1 MVDFGST
8 DYFHAMDAPKKQIG
22 NMHVKEFGISAKIG
36 DVLQAFKADVATG
49 AKHVEL
55 VFAGVGKG
63 SLQGNTNPEMFDK
76 VKREEI
82 RQLAKINGVTVSTHA
97 AVQMAGFSG
106 FNPQRG
112 DSFSETFRQER
123 LQEIKRTIEFAAD
136 AAGGGAVVVHTGEFP
151 RTLKDTRFKIGSKE
165 QEPLYLADEKTG
177 KIMGVSRNPL
187 DVPQWKKVNGEYVD
201 IDDKPLKDP
210 RDYAH
215 RVPETD
221 DKGDIL
227 WKKGGLQ
234 YDDFAK
240 EIKAWNNAHPN
251 QEKRVTEKEF
261 MFLQSFQQI
270 QAEQPRVLEYE
281 RGARK
286 MEEDYKELKGKVD
299 TWKELETRT
308 PKDKKEYLLN
318 AFKSEFKELA
328 HELDKTKKNPSQI
341 LEEHSN
347 RVKEEAVRLRE
358 GYLGF
363 HKNVKKMLNEFETI
377 KPIEE
382 VGLKKTA
389 DTFAEAALY
398 AYRLGKQKKLDKAV
412 FIAPENMFADYGYG
426 GHPDELRAIVQESRK
441 AMAEKL
447 EKTFGIKGKEAK
459 KIAEDH
465 IKATFDAGHANTW
478 AKYFEEDQ
486 KLSPEENKKK
496 FDTWLVGE
504 VKKLRDDNILGN
516 VHLSDNFGYHDEHLN
531 VGGGNAP
538 LRELVELFKDK
549 RYEGKIVV
557 EWGAQGPEEQ
567 QEGGALLAAWANLAG
582 SPIYRVEGVSPRWS
596 DIENVGYFGTSSSP
610 FHVSGAYGAGISK
623 DWRLWSYSEAPIE

>member
-1 MVDFGST
+1 MVDFGSS

-36 DVLQAFKADVATG
+36 DVLQAFKADLSTG

-55 VFAGVGKG
+55 VFAGIGKG

-106 FNPQRG
+106 FDPQRG
-112 DSFSETFRQER
+112 NAFDEGFRQSR

-136 AAGGGAVVVHTGEFP
+136 AAGGGAVVLHTGEFP
-151 RTLKDTRFKIGSKE
+151 RSVKDPKFKIGSKE

-177 KIMGVSRNPL
+177 KVIGVPKTPL
-187 DVPQWKKVNGEYVD
+187 DIPQWKKIHGEYVD

-210 RDYAH
+210 HDYAH
-215 RVPETD
+215 RVPLTD
-221 DKGDIL
+221 PKTGDIL
-227 WKKGGLQ
+227 WKEGGLT
-234 YDDFAK
+234 YNDFAK
-240 EIKAWNNAHPN
+240 EIKEWNDKYPH
-251 QEKRVTEKEF
+251 QEKRLPEKEF
-261 MFLQSFQQI
+261 LFLQSFQQI

-281 RGARK
+281 RGSRK
-286 MEEDYKELKGKVD
+286 MEEEYKELKGKVES
-299 TWKELETRT
+299 WKALEAKT
-308 PKDKKEYLLN
+308 PPEKKDYLLQ
-318 AFKSEFKELA
+318 AFRSEFGKELA
-328 HELDKTKKNPSQI
+328 HEMDKTKKNPSQI
-341 LEEHSN
+341 LEEYTHKI
-347 RVKEEAVRLRE
+347 KEEAVRLRE

-363 HKNVKKMLNEFETI
+363 QKNVKNLQNQFETI

-382 VGLKKTA
+382 IGLKKTA
-389 DTFAEAALY
+389 QTFAEAA
-398 AYRLGKQKKLDKAV
+398 
-412 FIAPENMFADYGYG
+412 IN
-426 GHPDELRAIVQESRK
+426 
-441 AMAEKL
+441 
-447 EKTFGIKGKEAK
+447 
-459 KIAEDH
+459 
-465 IKATFDAGHANTW
+465 AGHANTW
-478 AKYFEEDQ
+478 AKYFEEDP

-504 VKKLRDDNILGN
+504 VKKLRDDGILGN
-516 VHLSDNFGYHDEHLN
+516 VHLSDNFGYQDEHLN

-538 LRELVELFKDK
+538 LRELVELFRDK
-549 RYEGKIVV
+549 KYEGKIVV

-567 QEGGALLAAWANLAG
+567 QEAGALLSAWANLAG

-596 DIENVGYFGTSSSP
+596 DIENGGYFGASSSP
-610 FHVSGAYGAGISK
+610 FHVSGAYGAGLSK

>member
-1 MVDFGST
+1 MVDFGSS

-36 DVLQAFKADVATG
+36 DVLQAFKADLSTG

-55 VFAGVGKG
+55 VFAGIGKG

-106 FNPQRG
+106 FDPQRG
-112 DSFSETFRQER
+112 NAFDEGFRQSR

-136 AAGGGAVVVHTGEFP
+136 AAGGGAVVLHTGEFP
-151 RTLKDTRFKIGSKE
+151 RSVKDPKFKIGSKE
-165 QEPLYLADEKTG
+165 QEPLYLADPKT
-177 KIMGVSRNPL
+177 
-187 DVPQWKKVNGEYVD
+187 
-201 IDDKPLKDP
+201 
-210 RDYAH
+210 
-215 RVPETD
+215 
-221 DKGDIL
+221 GDIL
-227 WKKGGLQ
+227 WKEGGLT
-234 YDDFAK
+234 YNDFAK
-240 EIKAWNNAHPN
+240 EIKEWNDKYPH
-251 QEKRVTEKEF
+251 QEKRLPEKEF
-261 MFLQSFQQI
+261 LFLQSFQQI

-281 RGARK
+281 RGSRK
-286 MEEDYKELKGKVD
+286 MEEEYKELKGKVES
-299 TWKELETRT
+299 WKALEAKT
-308 PKDKKEYLLN
+308 PPEKKDYLLQ
-318 AFKSEFKELA
+318 AFRSEFGKELA
-328 HELDKTKKNPSQI
+328 HEMDKTKKNPSQI
-341 LEEHSN
+341 LEEYTHKI
-347 RVKEEAVRLRE
+347 KEEAVRLRE

-363 HKNVKKMLNEFETI
+363 QKNVKNLQNQFETI

-382 VGLKKTA
+382 IGLKKTA
-389 DTFAEAALY
+389 ETFAEAAMY
-398 AYRLGKQKKLDKAV
+398 AYRLEKQKKLDKAV
-412 FIAPENMFADYGYG
+412 FIAPENMFAEYGYG
-426 GHPDELRAIVQESRK
+426 GHPDELRTIVQESRK
-441 AMAEKL
+441 AMVEKL

-459 KIAEDH
+459 KIADDH

-478 AKYFEEDQ
+478 AKYFEEDP

-504 VKKLRDDNILGN
+504 VKKLRDDGILGN
-516 VHLSDNFGYHDEHLN
+516 VHLSDNFGYQDEHLN

-538 LRELVELFKDK
+538 LRELVELFRDK
-549 RYEGKIVV
+549 KYEGKIVV

-567 QEGGALLAAWANLAG
+567 QEAGALLSAWANLAG

-596 DIENVGYFGTSSSP
+596 DIENGGYFGASSSP
-610 FHVSGAYGAGISK
+610 FHVSGAYGAGLSK